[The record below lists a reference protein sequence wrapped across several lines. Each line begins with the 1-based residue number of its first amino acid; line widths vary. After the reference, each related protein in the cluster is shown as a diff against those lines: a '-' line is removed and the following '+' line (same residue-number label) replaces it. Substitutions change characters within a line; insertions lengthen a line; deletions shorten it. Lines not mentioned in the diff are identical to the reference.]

1 MRSMRCRYHADEQ
14 NGDIRRVELGGA
26 PGEGTGSSLS
36 RPMENSTRLRGL
48 RVQGVGD
55 AHGRMFTTSSTMRNQ
70 SPMATAQASNR
81 AVEALN
87 LL

>member
-1 MRSMRCRYHADEQ
+1 
-14 NGDIRRVELGGA
+14 
-26 PGEGTGSSLS
+26 
-36 RPMENSTRLRGL
+36 MENSTRLHAACAF
-48 RVQGVGD
+48 RVL
-55 AHGRMFTTSSTMRNQ
+55 AMPTARMFTTSSTMRNQ